1 MDSGLPSDSVRGFDR
16 PRVRG
21 DVRSRQRGSSVQRN
35 LVRLD
40 PRFGPGMTVRAR
52 VAFGGAGLTRSIGAS
67 IVLGFLAAAI
77 SFARYFP
84 NREEDRAKGKRTP
97 VTILGERRATKVFD
111 GLFLA
116 PFSIGVALLFLRGG
130 IVWMIVLVLVAAPV
144 LLAFHLGA
152 KLPRLYEFAIALTIA
167 SHLFVGFG
175 LILDFA
181 FGL

>member
-1 MDSGLPSDSVRGFDR
+1 
-16 PRVRG
+16 
-21 DVRSRQRGSSVQRN
+21 
-35 LVRLD
+35 
-40 PRFGPGMTVRAR
+40 
-52 VAFGGAGLTRSIGAS
+52 
-67 IVLGFLAAAI
+67 AAI

-97 VTILGERRATKVFD
+97 VTILGERRATKVFA

-116 PFSIGVALLFLRGG
+116 PFPIGVALLFLRGG

-181 FGL
+181 FGLQGRGPGNHVGRRHPRAEGKDCLDRSRVRCDVGRVLAVVSSKDGASAGEGQEGDKADH